1 MYLDTLCHCDVI
13 EMPWYTYR
21 NNILL
26 FTMFCWRPSSLETL
40 DTCKYLRSHIDNNN
54 NNNNNNNSDI
64 NKNSNSKAEENP
76 SEVFQIL
83 VS

>member
-1 MYLDTLCHCDVI
+1 M
-13 EMPWYTYR
+13 
-21 NNILL
+21 LL

-54 NNNNNNNSDI
+54 NNNNNSDI

>member
-1 MYLDTLCHCDVI
+1 MI
-13 EMPWYTYR
+13 
-21 NNILL
+21 L

-54 NNNNNNNSDI
+54 NNNNNNNNDNNNESDI
-64 NKNSNSKAEENP
+64 IKNSNSKAEDNP

>member
-1 MYLDTLCHCDVI
+1 M
-13 EMPWYTYR
+13 
-21 NNILL
+21 LL

-54 NNNNNNNSDI
+54 NNNNNNNNSDI
-64 NKNSNSKAEENP
+64 NKNINSKAEDNP

>member
-1 MYLDTLCHCDVI
+1 M
-13 EMPWYTYR
+13 
-21 NNILL
+21 LL

-54 NNNNNNNSDI
+54 KNNNNNNNNSDI
-64 NKNSNSKAEENP
+64 NKNSKAEDNP

>member
-1 MYLDTLCHCDVI
+1 M
-13 EMPWYTYR
+13 
-21 NNILL
+21 LL

-54 NNNNNNNSDI
+54 NNSDI
-64 NKNSNSKAEENP
+64 NKNSNSKAEDNP

>member
-1 MYLDTLCHCDVI
+1 M
-13 EMPWYTYR
+13 
-21 NNILL
+21 LL

-54 NNNNNNNSDI
+54 KNNNNYNSDI
-64 NKNSNSKAEENP
+64 NKIVIARQKTTP
-76 SEVFQIL
+76 GEVFQIL

>member
-1 MYLDTLCHCDVI
+1 M
-13 EMPWYTYR
+13 
-21 NNILL
+21 LL

-54 NNNNNNNSDI
+54 KNNNNNNNSDI
-64 NKNSNSKAEENP
+64 NKNSNSKAEDNP

>member
-1 MYLDTLCHCDVI
+1 M
-13 EMPWYTYR
+13 
-21 NNILL
+21 LL

-40 DTCKYLRSHIDNNN
+40 DTRKYLRSHIDNNNKN

-64 NKNSNSKAEENP
+64 NKNSNSKAEDNP

>member
-1 MYLDTLCHCDVI
+1 M
-13 EMPWYTYR
+13 
-21 NNILL
+21 LL
-26 FTMFCWRPSSLETL
+26 FTMFYWRPSSLETL

-54 NNNNNNNSDI
+54 SNNNNNNNNNN
-64 NKNSNSKAEENP
+64 NKNSNSKAEDNP